1 MKIRTVR
8 HKGLRRLIEH
18 DDVSG
23 FQPSIAGKLRVMI
36 AFLQDMG
43 SEDELRDVPTWKAHR
58 LVADRKGAWALHVTR
73 NWRLTFEI
81 DRVEIEII
89 DLDYVDYH

>member
-1 MKIRTVR
+1 MKIRNVR
-8 HKGLRRLIEH
+8 HKGLRRLIED

-23 FQPSIAGKLRVMI
+23 VHPAVVHKLRVMV

-43 SEDELRDVPTWKAHR
+43 SEDELRDVPTWKAHQ
-58 LVADRKGAWALHVTR
+58 LVADRRGTWALHVTR

-81 DRVEIEII
+81 DREVVEIV
-89 DLDYVDYH
+89 DLDDVDYH